1 MTFTEVQETG
11 SKEWGEST
19 LYYNDYYE
27 IREVLS
33 FYGLP
38 VPPHYITIFKG
49 NEDFFEKVLGS
60 KKGFKSA
67 VKLCRDHQ
75 KKLLTIEP
83 QITKKK
89 LRR

>member
-38 VPPHYITIFKG
+38 VPPHYIKFLRVMKTF
-49 NEDFFEKVLGS
+49 L
-60 KKGFKSA
+60 KKYWGQRKDLS
-67 VKLCRDHQ
+67 
-75 KKLLTIEP
+75 
-83 QITKKK
+83 
-89 LRR
+89 LR